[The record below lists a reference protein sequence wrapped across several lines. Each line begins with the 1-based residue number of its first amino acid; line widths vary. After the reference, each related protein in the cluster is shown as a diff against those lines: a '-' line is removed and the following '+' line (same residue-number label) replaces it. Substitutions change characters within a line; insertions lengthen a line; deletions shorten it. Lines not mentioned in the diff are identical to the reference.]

1 MQEERSRHL
10 LELEQRFELPL
21 YHKRGIAL
29 VRGEGA
35 RVWDAEGRCYIDCV
49 GGHGV
54 AIVGHSHPKVVA
66 AVAAQAQ
73 RLITCP
79 GAFSNDARAKFL
91 ERLASTM
98 PEGLRRFFL
107 CNSGTEAVE
116 AAIKFARAATGR
128 TGIVAA
134 RRGFHGRT
142 LGALSATWKPE
153 YRKPFEPLVPGFSH
167 VPYND
172 VEALASAVTTDT
184 AAVLLE
190 PVQGEGGVYP
200 AADGYLQAAL
210 EIARSRGA
218 LLILDEVQ
226 TGCGRTG
233 RFLAAEHYGVV
244 PDMVCLAK
252 GIAGG
257 LPMGVVAVG
266 EAVGNIVPGMHAST
280 YGGNPLACAAAD
292 ATLQVIADEGLAQRA
307 RRLGE
312 WLTARLRE
320 AQLPAVREVRGLG
333 LLIGIELR
341 FRAAPYLAALQQEGV
356 LALGAG
362 PQVIRLLPP
371 LVIGEPD
378 VEKVLEALIKV
389 LGETRGARDE
399 RMGD

>member
-1 MQEERSRHL
+1 MTQVDGSTW
-10 LELEQRFELPL
+10 LELEGRYELPL

-35 RVWDAEGRCYIDCV
+35 RVWDADGRCYIDCV

-54 AIVGHSHPKVVA
+54 TVVGHSHPKVVA
-66 AVAAQAQ
+66 AVTAQA
-73 RLITCP
+73 RKLITCP
-79 GAFSNDARAKFL
+79 GTFSNDARAKFL
-91 ERLASTM
+91 EKLVRIM
-98 PEGLRRFFL
+98 PEGPWRFFL

-128 TGIVAA
+128 KGVVAA
-134 RRGFHGRT
+134 KRGFHGRT
-142 LGALSATWKPE
+142 FGALSATWKEE
-153 YRKPFEPLVPGFSH
+153 YRKAFEPLVPGFSH

-172 VEALASAVTTDT
+172 VEALDRAVGSDT

-190 PVQGEGGVYP
+190 PVQGEGGVYL
-200 AADGYLQAAL
+200 ANQGYLRAAL

-233 RFLAAEHYGVV
+233 RFLAAEHYDVI

-266 EAVGNIVPGMHAST
+266 EAVGNVVPGMHAST
-280 YGGNPLACAAAD
+280 YGGNPLACAAGE
-292 ATLQVIADEGLAQRA
+292 ATLQVIEEEGLIARA
-307 RRLGE
+307 WELGVWFRAE
-312 WLTARLRE
+312 LENARL
-320 AQLPAVREVRGLG
+320 APVREVRGLG

-341 FRAAPYLAALQQEGV
+341 FRAAPYIAALQQRGV
-356 LALGAG
+356 LALNAG
-362 PQVIRLLPP
+362 PQVVRLLPP
-371 LVIGEPD
+371 LVVTRDEL
-378 VEKVLEALIKV
+378 EMVLKALIDI
-389 LGETRGARDE
+389 LGRGW
-399 RMGD
+399 GK